1 MKIAI
6 IGLGWFGTELAKTL
20 SSKHRIFGTK
30 STAEGAGQYGH
41 YPFKTFFLDLNQ
53 EPNYH
58 RLQPLFEVDALVVN
72 IPPPRN
78 VENGEALYLT
88 QMHKIAKGIVK
99 YNAFH
104 KLIFISSTGVFG
116 DSQAEVNEDTP
127 PMPSR
132 KAGEILL
139 AAENFFI
146 EKFSNRAVII
156 RPGGLIGKD
165 RHPAKHLAGKT
176 NIPGRNEPVNLVYL
190 DDLIE
195 LTRVVLESEMR
206 RRIFHAVSS
215 DHPTREKYY
224 RYAAEKAGLTLPE
237 FDRDDKSEG
246 KMILSDQTEKA
257 SKIHFRSPFKM
268 I

>member
-6 IGLGWFGTELAKTL
+6 IGLGWYGTELAKTL

-30 STAEGAGQYGH
+30 STVEGATKYAK
-41 YPFKTFFLDLNQ
+41 YPFQTFFLDLNQ

-58 RLQPLFEVDALVVN
+58 RLQPLFEVDAVVVN

-78 VENGEALYLT
+78 VENGEKVYLS
-88 QMHKIAKGIVK
+88 QMHKIARGITK
-99 YNAFH
+99 YNAFE

-116 DSQAEVNEDTP
+116 ESQTEVTEDTP
-127 PMPSR
+127 PEPSR
-132 KAGEILL
+132 EAGEILL

-156 RPGGLIGKD
+156 RPGGLVGKD
-165 RHPAKHLAGKT
+165 RHPAKSLAGKT

-190 DDLIE
+190 DDLVE

-215 DHPTREKYY
+215 NHPTREEYY
-224 RYAAEKAGLTLPE
+224 RFAAEKEGLTLPE
-237 FDRDDKSEG
+237 FDQADKSEG
-246 KMILSDQTEKA
+246 KMILSAQTEKA
-257 SKIHFRSPFKM
+257 SKIQFRSPFKM